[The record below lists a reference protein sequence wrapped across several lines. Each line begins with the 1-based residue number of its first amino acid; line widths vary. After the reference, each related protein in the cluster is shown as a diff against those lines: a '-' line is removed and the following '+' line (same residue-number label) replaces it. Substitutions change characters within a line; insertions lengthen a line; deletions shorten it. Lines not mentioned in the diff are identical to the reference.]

1 MRRKPEMKK
10 LTRLLLI
17 NWHYFQNTIIDFDTI
32 NFLTGKNSAGKS
44 TIIDA
49 LQVVLMGETRST
61 AFNRAASKKSERTLK
76 SYLVGS
82 MGEDIENGNKSIRA
96 GKDFSTY
103 IVAEFYDDYKSSFFC
118 LGAVFDIYSDS
129 SDINKRFFY
138 LKDLIPESRFIENG
152 KTMDSR
158 RMTQFFKEKYPNK
171 YETKD
176 TVDRYREIVRLKLN
190 FQDPKFFNMM
200 KKAISFEPIND
211 IEKFIT
217 ENVCDVEDD
226 IDISAMQ
233 ENILYYKQ
241 QEIMTENFENRLK
254 KLEDICN
261 LYSEIEKLR
270 STHKIQKFLI
280 DYGTYKDRVL
290 QLENLHINLEKYNAD
305 IKEFTEEF
313 NKLKLKLEKLEEEK
327 EELIKNKEKYRFD
340 NNIDTIQEDQK
351 RLSDELNRYE
361 NSVSSFIINIRT
373 SAIQWLDKLSGINGD
388 IVDDKSLDILKC
400 FGLQLERIKSFSEKD
415 LENLSPEYF
424 SETRENYLSLKE
436 AIHPVFNNMQEELK
450 RINAEAEELKRQIE
464 VLETG
469 VKPYPPKAVALKAAI
484 KSGLRQKYNKEIS
497 VEFLADL
504 IDVTDDEWHNAVEG
518 YLNTQRMNII
528 VSPQYFMDAYEIY
541 KTARNEGNIHEYA
554 IVDLQKVYEFGYS
567 PKDNSLA
574 QVVHSDD
581 KYVQSYINFL
591 LGKVICCYNDERLR
605 DFRTSVTKDCMLYQ
619 NFAVKPLNRN
629 AYDIPYIGR
638 KSIKKQIEVKTV
650 FFERLSAEAAENIV
664 KINALSPFI
673 SDEWFLTENYIS
685 STIIDAF
692 SNYESKKSTILKLEE
707 IQKTLNSLDL
717 FWMEEMERKIK
728 DKKAEIKVAS
738 DEKDKTLQFIREV
751 EIERDTVVSNKIP
764 ELENSIAE
772 SKKNI
777 DEKYSAEYQTKTGM
791 PRYEAE
797 LAERHS
803 PIAVKEKF
811 ISPVQGTLTRIHNT
825 EKELTEKRSTF
836 NSEER
841 TSFKVSDVYD
851 NSEYSKAYEQIKDYE
866 LPKYKEKIEKAKTEA
881 MEQFKSDFLYKLRN
895 NIENAYVKIN
905 ELNNALKIAQFGN
918 DTYRFKIERNP
929 AYSEYYDM
937 IMSDLLENGNEGLF
951 SIAFTEK
958 YQTVIDNLFS
968 QIISTEG
975 DSGKT
980 AQNVELFSK
989 YKTYLSFDLFSTDS
1003 NGRTDRL
1010 SKSIFT
1016 KSGGETQTPFYIAVL
1031 ASFADL
1037 YKVNDNSE
1045 YGNTVRLVIFDEA
1058 FNKMD
1063 GERIIESVRLLRKFG
1078 LQAIICSPPEK
1089 VADIAPV
1096 SDKTLLVYKEATN
1109 NIYKSTVIEWTKEMG
1124 EA

>member
-1 MRRKPEMKK
+1 MKK

-76 SYLVGS
+76 SYLIGS
-82 MGEDIENGNKSIRA
+82 MGEDVENGNKSVRE

-103 IVAEFYDDYKSSFFC
+103 IVAEFYDDFKSSFFC
-118 LGAVFDIYSDS
+118 LGAVFDTYSDG

-138 LKDLIPESRFIENG
+138 LKSLIPDSRFIENG

-158 RMTQFFKEKYPNK
+158 RMTQFFKERYPNK

-176 TVDRYREIVRLKLN
+176 TAEGYRKIVLSKLN
-190 FQDPKFFNMM
+190 IHDPKFITML

-217 ENVCDVEDD
+217 ENVCDIEDD

-233 ENILYYKQ
+233 ENIHHYKQ
-241 QEIMTENFENRLK
+241 QEIMAESFENRLK

-270 STHKIQKFLI
+270 STHKVQQFLI
-280 DYGTYKDRVL
+280 DYSTYKDIIL
-290 QLENLHINLEKYNAD
+290 QLENARINLNKYNDD
-305 IKEFTEEF
+305 IKEFTEEY
-313 NKLKLKLEKLEEEK
+313 NSLKVKLTELEKEK
-327 EELIKNKEKYRFD
+327 EELIRTKEKYWSD
-340 NNIDTIQEDQK
+340 NNGEWLQSEK
-351 RLSDELNRYE
+351 NRLSDELNKYVK
-361 NSVSSFIINIRT
+361 SISLFIVNIRT
-373 SAIQWLDKLSGINGD
+373 AATQWLDKLSEINKCIITD
-388 IVDDKSLDILKC
+388 ETSDCLKS
-400 FGLQLERIKSFSEKD
+400 FSLQLERIKNFSEND
-415 LENLSPEYF
+415 FELLSSGF
-424 SETRENYLSLKE
+424 FNKTRDNYISLKK
-436 AIHPVFNNMQEELK
+436 ILHPVFDSLQEKLK
-450 RINAEAEELKRQIE
+450 RMNAEAEELKRQIDS
-464 VLETG
+464 LKNG
-469 VKPYPPKAVALKAAI
+469 VKPYPLKAETLKTAI
-484 KSGLRQKYNKEIS
+484 KNGLKQKYNRDIS
-497 VEFLADL
+497 VEFLAEL
-504 IDVTDDEWHNAVEG
+504 IDVTDEEWHNSVEG

-528 VSPQYFMDAYEIY
+528 VPPQYFMDAYEIY
-541 KTARNEGNIHEYA
+541 KKARNEGNIHEYA
-554 IVDLQKVYEFGYS
+554 IIDLQKVYEFGYT
-567 PKDNSLA
+567 PKNNSLA
-574 QVVHSDD
+574 EVVHSED

-591 LGKVICCYNDERLR
+591 LGKVVRCYSDDRLR
-605 DFRTSVTKDCMLYQ
+605 DYRTSVTKDCMLYH

-629 AYDIPYIGR
+629 AYDNPYIGR
-638 KSIKKQIEVKTV
+638 KSIEKQIETKTV
-650 FFERLSAEAAENIV
+650 LLERLGSEISENSIKLGSV
-664 KINALSPFI
+664 NPVI

-685 STIIDAF
+685 SSIVDVF
-692 SNYESKKSTILKLEE
+692 SNYESKKITISKLDE
-707 IQKTLNSLDL
+707 IQQTLDKLDL
-717 FWMEEMERKIK
+717 FWIEEMEQKIENK
-728 DKKAEIKVAS
+728 RIEI
-738 DEKDKTLQFIREV
+738 
-751 EIERDTVVSNKIP
+751 TVVSNKKEEVSNFIHEF
-764 ELENSIAE
+764 ELERDNTVSKTIPYLERCVSENKNS
-772 SKKNI
+772 I
-777 DEKYSAEYQTKTGM
+777 DEKYSCEYQKDIGI
-791 PRYEAE
+791 PRYEDE

-811 ISPVQGTLTRIHNT
+811 LSPVQGTLTRIRNN
-825 EKELTEKRSTF
+825 EDLLREKRSSY
-836 NSEER
+836 NSEEK
-841 TSFKVSDVYD
+841 TSFKVSDVSD

-866 LPKYKEKIEKAKTEA
+866 LPKYREKIEQAKTEA
-881 MEQFKSDFLYKLRN
+881 MEQFKSDFLYKLRA
-895 NIENAYVKIN
+895 NIQSAYDKID
-905 ELNNALKIAQFGN
+905 ELNKALKMAQFGN
-918 DTYRFKIERNP
+918 DTYKFKIERNP

-937 IMSDLLENGNEGLF
+937 IMSDLLENGNVGLF
-951 SIAFTEK
+951 SFAFTER

-968 QIISTEG
+968 QIISLDG

-980 AQNVELFSK
+980 VQNVELFSK
-989 YKTYLSFDLFSTDS
+989 YKTYLTFDLLSTDS
-1003 NGRTDRL
+1003 NGRTDKL

-1031 ASFADL
+1031 ASFAQL

-1045 YGNTVRLVIFDEA
+1045 YGNTARLVIFDEA

-1096 SDKTLLVYKEATN
+1096 SDKALLVHKEATG

>member
-1 MRRKPEMKK
+1 MKK

-17 NWHYFQNTIIDFDTI
+17 NWHYFQNTIIDFGTI

-76 SYLVGS
+76 SYLIGS
-82 MGEDIENGNKSIRA
+82 MGEDVENGNKSVRE

-103 IVAEFYDDYKSSFFC
+103 IVAEFYDDFKSDFFC
-118 LGAVFDIYSDS
+118 LGAVFDTYSDG

-138 LKDLIPESRFIENG
+138 LKSLIPDSRFIENG

-158 RMTQFFKEKYPNK
+158 RMTQFFKERYPNK

-176 TVDRYREIVRLKLN
+176 TADGYRKIVLSKLN
-190 FQDPKFFNMM
+190 IHDPKFITML

-217 ENVCDVEDD
+217 ENVCDIEDD

-233 ENILYYKQ
+233 ENIHYYKQ
-241 QEIMTENFENRLK
+241 QEIMAESFENRLK

-270 STHKIQKFLI
+270 STHKIQQFLI
-280 DYGTYKDRVL
+280 DYSTYKDYVL
-290 QLENLHINLEKYNAD
+290 QLENTRINLEKYNAD
-305 IKEFTEEF
+305 IKEFIDVY
-313 NKLKLKLEKLEEEK
+313 NVLKDKIARLEEEK
-327 EELIKNKEKYRFD
+327 DELVRTKEKYRFD
-340 NNIDTIQEDQK
+340 NNIDIIQDEKD
-351 RLSDELNRYE
+351 RLSEELQKYE
-361 NSVSSFIINIRT
+361 KSISSFIVDIRT
-373 SAIQWLDKLSGINGD
+373 AAVQWLDKFSRINEGIITND
-388 IVDDKSLDILKC
+388 ISDYLKSIN
-400 FGLQLERIKSFSEKD
+400 LQLERIKIFSEND
-415 LENLSPEYF
+415 FELLSSEYF
-424 SETRENYLSLKE
+424 GKTRDDYISLKE
-436 AIHPVFNNMQEELK
+436 KLQPIIDELKEELRK
-450 RINAEAEELKRQIE
+450 QKNEADTLERQIKS
-464 VLETG
+464 LKNG
-469 VKPYPPKAVALKAAI
+469 VKPYPYKAEFLKTAI
-484 KSGLRQKYNKEIS
+484 ENGLKQKYNRDIP

-504 IDVTDDEWHNAVEG
+504 IDITDEEWHNAIEG

-528 VSPQYFMDAYEIY
+528 VPPQYFMDAYEIY
-541 KTARNEGNIHEYA
+541 KKARNEGNIYEYA
-554 IVDLQKVYEFGYS
+554 IVDLQKVYEFGYA
-567 PKDNSLA
+567 PKNNSLA
-574 QVVHSDD
+574 EVVCSED

-591 LGKVICCYNDERLR
+591 LGKVIRCYNDETLR
-605 DFRTSVTKDCMLYQ
+605 DYRTSVTKDCMLYH

-629 AYDIPYIGR
+629 AYDNPYIGR
-638 KSIKKQIEVKTV
+638 KSIEKQIETKTALL
-650 FFERLSAEAAENIV
+650 ERLDSEISENSNKV
-664 KINALSPFI
+664 DSVTPVI

-685 STIIDAF
+685 SSIVDVF
-692 SNYESKKSTILKLEE
+692 SNYESKKSTISKLDE
-707 IQKTLNSLDL
+707 IQKTLDSLDL
-717 FWMEEMERKIK
+717 FWIEEMERKIEEK
-728 DKKAEIKVAS
+728 RAEITIASDKKEDAAK
-738 DEKDKTLQFIREV
+738 FIHEYKL
-751 EIERDTVVSNKIP
+751 ERDNTVSKIIP
-764 ELENSIAE
+764 TLENCIAE
-772 SKKNI
+772 SKNSI
-777 DEKYSAEYQTKTGM
+777 DEKYSCEYQNDIGI
-791 PRYEAE
+791 PRYEDE

-811 ISPVQGTLTRIHNT
+811 ISPVQGTLTRIRNN
-825 EKELTEKRSTF
+825 EDLLREKRSAY
-836 NSEER
+836 NSEEM
-841 TSFKVSDVYD
+841 TSFKVSDASD

-866 LPKYKEKIEKAKTEA
+866 LPKYREKIEQAKTEA
-881 MEQFKSDFLYKLRN
+881 MEQFKSDFLYKLRA
-895 NIENAYVKIN
+895 NIQSAYDKID
-905 ELNNALKIAQFGN
+905 ELNKALKMAQFGN
-918 DTYRFKIERNP
+918 DTYKFKIERNP

-937 IMSDLLENGNEGLF
+937 IMSDLLENGNVGLF
-951 SIAFTEK
+951 SIAFMER

-968 QIISTEG
+968 QIISMDG

-989 YKTYLSFDLFSTDS
+989 YKTYLTFDLLSTDS
-1003 NGRTDRL
+1003 NGRTDKL

-1031 ASFADL
+1031 ASFAQL

-1045 YGNTVRLVIFDEA
+1045 YGNTARLVIFDEA

-1096 SDKTLLVYKEATN
+1096 SDKALLVHKEATG